1 MTTQEAVANINLV
14 LSTGRIDMPNG
25 PLTAQ
30 EHIALG
36 QSLTFLAE
44 KAKQAD
50 MPDAKNAGPKEEA
63 E

>member
-1 MTTQEAVANINLV
+1 MTVKEAVANINLV

-30 EHIALG
+30 EHAALG
-36 QSLTFLAE
+36 QSLTFLAK
-44 KAKQAD
+44 KAEQAD
-50 MPDAKNAGPKEEA
+50 ASETKKKEA